1 MGQSSI
7 ASMTPTPHRRLAPAP
22 SSRASR
28 VFVTLVTIAAV
39 ALFVVA
45 GNWQRDRMHAK
56 EAERAQLDRAA
67 ALPALPLPHVDDWA
81 GWRHRSVVATGTWR
95 PAAQLLVDNR
105 VHAGRAGF
113 DVVTPLA
120 LDDGRIVL
128 VDRGWIAAGAG
139 ATRVP
144 DVAAPSGR
152 AVVRGRIA
160 LPPARYVELDGSGVA
175 GNVWQNLDPRRI
187 AAATGLALVPIVL
200 EQEAAAAADGLV
212 RQWPAPD
219 AGVDTHRIYMW
230 QWYAFALLAAVLWLG
245 FALRRWR
252 RPS

>member
-1 MGQSSI
+1 VQ
-7 ASMTPTPHRRLAPAP
+7 
-22 SSRASR
+22 
-28 VFVTLVTIAAV
+28 
-39 ALFVVA
+39 
-45 GNWQRDRMHAK
+45 
-56 EAERAQLDRAA
+56 
-67 ALPALPLPHVDDWA
+67 
-81 GWRHRSVVATGTWR
+81 
-95 PAAQLLVDNR
+95 
-105 VHAGRAGF
+105 
-113 DVVTPLA
+113 
-120 LDDGRIVL
+120 
-128 VDRGWIAAGAG
+128 
-139 ATRVP
+139 
-144 DVAAPSGR
+144 
-152 AVVRGRIA
+152 GRIA